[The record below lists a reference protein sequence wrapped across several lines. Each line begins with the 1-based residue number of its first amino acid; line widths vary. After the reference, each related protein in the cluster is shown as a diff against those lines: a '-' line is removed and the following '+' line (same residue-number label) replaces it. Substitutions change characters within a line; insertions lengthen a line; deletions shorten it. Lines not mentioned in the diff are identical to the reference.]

1 LLNSGQLVLVDK
13 EVILNAY
20 RLAGALASHRINTL
34 WLSAP
39 LFNQLMQENIELFA
53 PLRYL
58 LVGGDVLSPGHI
70 NRVKLKFPGLKIIN
84 GYGPTENT
92 TFSTTYLIEKEFEY
106 NIPIGR
112 PIANSTSY
120 IYDKYNRLTPIGA
133 AGELVVGGDGVA
145 CGYLNN
151 PELTAEKF
159 NRSYR
164 TNKTYICYKTGDLA
178 RWLPNGTIQFQGR
191 IDRQV
196 KIRGFRIE
204 LGEIENRLLKHKDI
218 KEAVV
223 IDRDLKGDKT
233 LCAYFV
239 PVNAGPKENTADSTE
254 LREFLAHVLPD
265 YMIPTFFV
273 RLGKIPLTPNG
284 KVNRSALP
292 ESGIQAGDH
301 YIAPGNPLEEEL
313 VEIWAGVLGVE
324 KTCISVDVNLFELG
338 ANSLKIITVNNRLR
352 EHFNRDIPAAAMFRY
367 SNIRMLAQYLQDGG
381 RKMDDVFVETKH
393 EIHNAVDRGKNRMR
407 KKMRKNQVT
416 GRIREKIG

>member
-1 LLNSGQLVLVDK
+1 V
-13 EVILNAY
+13 
-20 RLAGALASHRINTL
+20 
-34 WLSAP
+34 
-39 LFNQLMQENIELFA
+39 
-53 PLRYL
+53 
-58 LVGGDVLSPGHI
+58 VGGDVLSPEHI
-70 NRVKLKFPGLKIIN
+70 NRVKFKFPGLNIVN

-112 PIANSTSY
+112 PIANSTAY
-120 IYDKYNRLTPIGA
+120 IYDKYKRLTPIGA

-159 NRSYR
+159 IDSHHSSFDLPRIHHSKLY
-164 TNKTYICYKTGDLA
+164 CTGDLA
-178 RWLPNGTIQFQGR
+178 RRLENGNIEFLGR

-218 KEAVV
+218 KETVV
-223 IDRDLKGDKT
+223 IDRDIKGDKV

-239 PVNAGPKENTADSTE
+239 PVNAGPKENTAGDAE

-265 YMIPTFFV
+265 YMAPTFFV
-273 RLGKIPLTPNG
+273 CLEKIPLTPNG

-292 ESGIQAGDH
+292 EPGIRAGDH
-301 YIAPGNPLEEEL
+301 YIAPENLFEEEL

-367 SNIRMLAQYLQDGG
+367 STIRMLAQYLQDGG
-381 RKMDDVFVETKH
+381 RKMDDVLVETKH

-407 KKMRKNQVT
+407 KKMRKNQAT
-416 GRIREKIG
+416 GRIEETIG